1 MIRVTVELL
10 NANAG
15 GARSTLAVMD
25 ICNVSGAD
33 HEYGSPLGNY
43 RAVLYRKGTNKPLR
57 TGHIKNWPRKSYP
70 VMRLVARLLREIYP
84 EEKGELKNVIT
95 K

>member
-1 MIRVTVELL
+1 MIRVTVELY
-10 NANAG
+10 NANKG
-15 GARSTLAVMD
+15 GERSTLAVMD

-43 RAVLYRKGTNKPLR
+43 RGVLYRAGTKKILR
-57 TGHIKNWPRKSYP
+57 EGHIKNWPRKSYP
-70 VMRLVARLLREIYP
+70 VMRLVCRMLREIYP
-84 EEKGELKNVIT
+84 QEKGNLKNVVT